1 MNHPLIPY
9 QFETVLEKFPVPSSE
24 HLSYLDDRTKVAIAN
39 AWENFTVL
47 DNYGRVWISS
57 QKVHILLR
65 TNRDNAKYIIGGVP
79 DSDKYRD
86 GKKLYIRGSTI
97 YQILD
102 YNIQNAR
109 SLQRENYIRFS
120 ELFYRAI
127 RDCSR
132 ARELR
137 AEFYEHLNR
146 TIGYLKQRRIN
157 QLEIKQD
164 ELTGEPLHLKSCEF
178 SHIRSVSLF
187 PELAGL
193 LENGLIIN
201 KSTHE
206 KITQLRINDEN
217 ELLQLCELEGWST
230 AWHEDF
236 KVLGF

>member
-1 MNHPLIPY
+1 MNYPLIPY
-9 QFETVLEKFPVPSSE
+9 QFETVLKKFTVPNSK
-24 HLSYLDDRTKVAIAN
+24 HLTYLDNRTKVAIAN
-39 AWENFTVL
+39 AWEKFTVL
-47 DNYGRVWISS
+47 DNYGRVWINSK
-57 QKVHILLR
+57 KVHILLR

-86 GKKLYIRGSTI
+86 GKELYIRGSSI

-120 ELFYRAI
+120 ELFYQAI

-157 QLEIKQD
+157 KFKLEYD
-164 ELTGEPLHLKSCEF
+164 ELTGKPLNLKSCEF

-201 KSTHE
+201 KITHD
-206 KITQLRINDEN
+206 KITQFSINDEN
-217 ELLQLCELEGWST
+217 ELLELCELEGWST
-230 AWHEDF
+230 NWYDDF
-236 KVLGF
+236 GKLNF